1 MVHLLY
7 HQINNTMA
15 KLITT
20 KQPTKTP
27 IILGSRVTFQGCL
40 PGGYWDNY
48 SGYSKMGALYGTVIK
63 MKRVNCVVETKSGSQ
78 YEVRIDKLTNM
89 EDLF

>member
-1 MVHLLY
+1 M
-7 HQINNTMA
+7 
-15 KLITT
+15 
-20 KQPTKTP
+20 
-27 IILGSRVTFQGCL
+27 
-40 PGGYWDNY
+40 
-48 SGYSKMGALYGTVIK
+48 YGTVIK